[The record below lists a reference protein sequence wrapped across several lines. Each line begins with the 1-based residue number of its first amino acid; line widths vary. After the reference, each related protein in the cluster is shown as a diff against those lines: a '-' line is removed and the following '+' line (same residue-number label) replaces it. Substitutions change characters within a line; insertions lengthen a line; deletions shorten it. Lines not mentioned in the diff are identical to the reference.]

1 MHAIAFHALP
11 RAPRSRRTLNGVLAC
26 GTLAAGLDLGL
37 AMLWWHPLGVAPAR
51 VLQSIAEWTIGPS
64 AYAGGAATAV
74 LGLLVYWALMCALA
88 AGCRVL
94 ARRIPLLARHPLPC
108 GALYGLAA
116 YVAIFGFLVPASIG
130 RPAFGPPAWA
140 MACALAYAF
149 LIGVPCAWF
158 AARAEPAPSTKG

>member
-1 MHAIAFHALP
+1 MHAIAFHAS
-11 RAPRSRRTLNGVLAC
+11 RHAQRSRRALDDVLAC
-26 GTLAAGLDLGL
+26 GAITAGLDLGL

-64 AYAGGAATAV
+64 AYAGGGATAA
-74 LGLLVYWALMCALA
+74 LGLLVYWAIMCMLA
-88 AGCRVL
+88 ASFRIL
-94 ARRIPLLARHPLPC
+94 AKRIPFLKQYPLPC
-108 GALYGLAA
+108 GALFGLAA

-140 MACALAYAF
+140 MTCALAYAF

-158 AARAEPAPSTKG
+158 ASRAESALSTRG